1 MKVNLGMP
9 ERVVRGVIG
18 VLCAATGLSIGRHVW
33 WGILLDTIG
42 AVLLFSASTGFCHV
56 RKVVGDLKHSSKS

>member
-18 VLCAATGLSIGRHVW
+18 VLSAATGLTIGRHAW
-33 WGILLDTIG
+33 WGILLDIVG

-56 RKVVGDLKHSSKS
+56 RKVVGDLKASLKS